1 MGVMTMDTSR
11 LEALPP
17 EDEMRLIAGGSPSAT
32 RKSAYIERLSKNPA
46 SAEQIGRAL
55 EWMRKSFA
63 AAYPGQTRETR
74 FSNEEWRKAGYDDIA
89 KINELM
95 GRDGS

>member
-1 MGVMTMDTSR
+1 MGAMTMDMSR

-17 EDEMRLIAGGSPSAT
+17 EDEMRLVAGGSPSAT
-32 RKSAYIERLSKNPA
+32 RNSAYIERLEKNRK
-46 SAEQIGRAL
+46 SALQIGRAL

-74 FSNEEWRKAGYDDIA
+74 FTNEEWRKAGYDDIA

-95 GRDGS
+95 GRESS